1 MSEAKSMFN
10 LNRRQ
15 FLKAG
20 GATGAAIGGA
30 GLGLFGYAAGKDP
43 NTYLGWQ
50 TYEGVNQYFN
60 RKRYE
65 VDEPTYVQVGPA
77 SRPDA
82 RVEQIFERRGRFMM
96 QYRRGRQQGLE
107 GLEMFEDPLRSYYE
121 QHPEDLELDILN
133 VEEIQP
139 LQRVDSRKYRHQFI
153 LAEAWSNAMG
163 AVGPRGPQGP
173 PEVDDFPRQRRMM
186 GGMRPGDSQAPPQ
199 GGDAPSQQQMER
211 MMAMMGQTSQQ
222 VKLRDPVKT
231 ARLIKK
237 VAHELGSTLVGIT
250 RLNPD
255 WVYLYPVRGR
265 GFENVD
271 EPIEVPEHWEYAIVV
286 GTPMSW
292 DPMYANPNYGT
303 SNDAYSRSRIV
314 AARLAAFIKS
324 LGYPARIHIPGTSYD
339 LMVPPVAIDAGLGE
353 QGRHSIM
360 ITPELGC
367 NIRPAVVTTNIPV
380 ATDKPID
387 FGVQDFCRHCK
398 VCAENCPAGAISMGD
413 KVEVRGYLRYQLN
426 QAKCQ
431 NFWNSNLGSMG
442 CRLCV
447 AVCPYTRKA
456 NWLHRTALKVTAND
470 PTNIS
475 DKVLTSLQ
483 KSFYPGPDPQEYFM
497 PSMGGSNASYRE
509 PPWWLKAEDFIDF
522 E

>member
-1 MSEAKSMFN
+1 MSEIETRFN
-10 LNRRQ
+10 VNRRQ
-15 FLKAG
+15 FLKAS
-20 GATGAAIGGA
+20 GAASAVAGGA
-30 GLGLFGYAAGKDP
+30 GLGFFGYAAGKDP
-43 NTYLGWQ
+43 STYLGWQ
-50 TYEGVNQYFN
+50 TFEGADQYFN
-60 RKRYE
+60 RKKYE
-65 VDEPTYVQVGPA
+65 VSQPTYTKVGPA
-77 SRPDA
+77 RRPDA
-82 RVEQIFERRGRFMM
+82 RVEQIFERRGRFSM
-96 QYRRGRQQGLE
+96 QYRRGLQQGLE
-107 GLEMFEDPLRSYYE
+107 GLAMFEDPLRSYYVE
-121 QHPEDLELDILN
+121 NPEVLELDIIN

-139 LQRVDSRKYRHQFI
+139 KQRIDAPLYRDQFK
-153 LAEAWSNAMG
+153 LATAWSNAMG

-173 PEVDDFPRQRRMM
+173 PEIDDFPRQGRMR
-186 GGMRPGDSQAPPQ
+186 GGPAPEPLK
-199 GGDAPSQQQMER
+199 M
-211 MMAMMGQTSQQ
+211 
-222 VKLRDPVKT
+222 KDPIQT
-231 ARLIKK
+231 ARLIKQI
-237 VAHELGSTLVGIT
+237 AHELGSTLVGIT

-255 WVYLYPVRGR
+255 WVYLHPVRGR

-271 EPIEVPEHWEYAIVV
+271 EPLEIPDHWEFAIVV

-303 SNDAYSRSRIV
+303 SDDAYSRSRIV
-314 AARLAAFIKS
+314 AARVAAFIKA

-367 NIRPAVVTTNIPV
+367 NIRPAVITTNIPM

-398 VCAENCPAGAISMGD
+398 VCAENCPSGAISMGE
-413 KVEVRGYLRYQLN
+413 KVEIRGYLRYQLN
-426 QAKCQ
+426 QSKCQ
-431 NFWNSNLGSMG
+431 NFWNSNLGNMG
-442 CRLCV
+442 CRICIS
-447 AVCPYTRKA
+447 VCPYTRKS
-456 NWLHRTALKVTAND
+456 NWLHRTALKVTADD

-483 KSFYPGPDPQEYFM
+483 KSFYPGPDPQDYYM
-497 PSMGGSNASYRE
+497 PSMGGTNASYRE